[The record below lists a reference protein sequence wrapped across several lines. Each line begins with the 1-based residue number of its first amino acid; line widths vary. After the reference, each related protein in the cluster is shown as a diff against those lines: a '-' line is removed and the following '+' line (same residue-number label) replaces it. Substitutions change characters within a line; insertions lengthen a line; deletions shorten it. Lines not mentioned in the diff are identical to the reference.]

1 MRNVTGSVAPEPGME
16 SYGVA
21 KEDKSKLEV
30 REVNLEAL
38 CLAVTRE
45 PQPVSV
51 SLATS
56 LCGRGCSTVA
66 WNFVQ
71 KSFPPQGLELAK
83 CFQWGSPEL

>member
-1 MRNVTGSVAPEPGME
+1 MRNVIGSVAPEPGME

-56 LCGRGCSTVA
+56 L
-66 WNFVQ
+66 
-71 KSFPPQGLELAK
+71 
-83 CFQWGSPEL
+83 